1 VKRLVAF
8 ALTAVSALAIGAS
21 PGAGATPT
29 HLTGK
34 SSYAFSNAYDEGAR
48 LGMDVQV
55 QIGSTTFRKAGGQHY
70 TILTNMVFADFTLTN
85 DQGTAGGSGCWLVPD
100 SDFVLNSDL
109 SATLTFDSSDP
120 RVTECPGDPVG
131 SSGLTTEGLVQ
142 NLVGP
147 IRINATWAPSS
158 PVVSTR
164 TTSRRMCKQVA
175 TVISVGTSQD
185 VDAVASGPVS
195 GAFEVPDETFAGNPQ
210 GFFGGVSVFDGMS
223 QFDNTGDF
231 CSGP

>member
-1 VKRLVAF
+1 VKRLGAL
-8 ALTAVSALAIGAS
+8 ALTVVCALAIGVS
-21 PGAGATPT
+21 PAAGGTPT

-34 SSYAFSNAYDEGAR
+34 SSYAFSFGYDEGAR

-55 QIGSTTFRKAGGQHY
+55 QIGSTTFRKAGGLHF
-70 TILTNMVFADFTLTN
+70 TIFTNMVFADFNLTN
-85 DQGTAGGSGCWLVPD
+85 EQGTAYGSGCWLVPD

-142 NLVGP
+142 NLEGP
-147 IRINATWAPSS
+147 ILINATWAPTS

-164 TTSRRMCKQVA
+164 MTSRRMCKPVA
-175 TVISVGTSQD
+175 TVISVGTSMD

-195 GAFEVPDETFAGNPQ
+195 GGFQVPQETFAGNPH
-210 GFFGGVSVFDGMS
+210 GFFGGVSVSDGMS